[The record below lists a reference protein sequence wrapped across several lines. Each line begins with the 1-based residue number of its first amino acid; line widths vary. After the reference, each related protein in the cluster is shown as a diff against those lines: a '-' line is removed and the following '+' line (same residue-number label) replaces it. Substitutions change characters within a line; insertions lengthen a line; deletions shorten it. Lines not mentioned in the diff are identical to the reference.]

1 MSRTKNN
8 LIFAVYFLS
17 PSIKKDFSEYPL
29 LMFDKIMERRLT
41 KSAIGPLLDPVTWY
55 GINYAGRK

>member
-8 LIFAVYFLS
+8 LIFVVYFLS

-29 LMFDKIMERRLT
+29 LMLDKIMERRT
-41 KSAIGPLLDPVTWY
+41 KSAIGSLLDPVTWY